1 MPEVL
6 LGKQNLHNSIVKER
20 VREYYNAAAVATAAG
35 EEKKKRREEKRS
47 KLVAYYCLLP
57 LLEFH
62 RRRCLCSSFLPW
74 LVNSKVL
81 ISAASF
87 VNFS

>member
-6 LGKQNLHNSIVKER
+6 LGKKILLHSIVKER
-20 VREYYNAAAVATAAG
+20 VRDYYNAAAAAAAATAAG

-47 KLVAYYCLLP
+47 KLVAYFCLLP

-62 RRRCLCSSFLPW
+62 RRKCLCSSFLPW
-74 LVNSKVL
+74 LVNSK
-81 ISAASF
+81 A
-87 VNFS
+87 